1 MTRHQWWARPIRAL
15 VVTATR
21 TLAAAI
27 LAPAIGCGENRTVP
41 GSPTGPASPT
51 PPLRTTWSV
60 GGTVT
65 DSLLAVG
72 NARVEIVSGDGAG
85 ASTITG
91 PGGNYLLRGAAG
103 DVEVRASLPGLESQV
118 RSVRVTSDRTDVH
131 FALVPTNPADVAGAW
146 RLTIE
151 ASPLCHTLFENARTR
166 TYQAIVSQTGGRASV
181 EFVGSTVLA
190 SEITAVIYEKSA
202 RFLVGF
208 DPYDSKSGFRE
219 RVAADGVFAV
229 SGWVHDVTVTSS
241 WISGRL
247 EGSIATYQVPPDAGL
262 EDLLRP
268 GPITSSCWSPDH
280 RFTLER

>member
-41 GSPTGPASPT
+41 GSPTGPSSPT

-85 ASTITG
+85 ASTRTG
-91 PGGNYLLRGAAG
+91 PGGNYLLGGAAG

-118 RSVRVTSDRTDVH
+118 RST
-131 FALVPTNPADVAGAW
+131 
-146 RLTIE
+146 
-151 ASPLCHTLFENARTR
+151 ASLGSNRRPLCTR
-166 TYQAIVSQTGGRASV
+166 ADEPGRRGRCLAI
-181 EFVGSTVLA
+181 
-190 SEITAVIYEKSA
+190 
-202 RFLVGF
+202 
-208 DPYDSKSGFRE
+208 
-219 RVAADGVFAV
+219 
-229 SGWVHDVTVTSS
+229 
-241 WISGRL
+241 
-247 EGSIATYQVPPDAGL
+247 
-262 EDLLRP
+262 
-268 GPITSSCWSPDH
+268 DH
-280 RFTLER
+280 RGIPPL